1 MGASIIKFPF
11 FLFCFLCLPYFI
23 ESSVGNCLNNQC
35 SKEGPGIA
43 FPFRLK
49 GRQPERCGY
58 PGFDLTCDNMN
69 RTIIELPFSG
79 RFLVKD
85 IKYGG
90 TYNEI
95 LLHDPDDCLPRRL
108 LNPLN
113 LSGTPFIGNEYQI
126 YSFFSCQTNTS
137 SSFYPGRDIS
147 CLSNATHRVFATTST
162 SSRSLWTNA
171 NCRLNSTIT
180 VPVDYISDV
189 YREYPWFPY
198 ESVLKVTWNWKK
210 PWCKQ
215 NCNKDSSFPTFEEG
229 HKFPDVPT
237 AGKTFLMVIGIIIPT
252 VIVAAVC
259 YSVSRIKG
267 FCFGAG
273 NEVTNSLASQLVT
286 ITTGLDGSAIQSF
299 PTVVL
304 GDSGRLPNPDSNTC
318 AICLSEYQ
326 PKETIKTLPACNHLF
341 HAYCIDSWV
350 HLNSTCPV
358 CRISLIP

>member
-1 MGASIIKFPF
+1 MGASIIIFPF
-11 FLFCFLCLPYFI
+11 FFFCFLCLPYFI
-23 ESSVGNCLNNQC
+23 ESSVENCLNNQC

-69 RTIIELPFSG
+69 RTVLEMPFSG

-95 LLHDPDDCLPRRL
+95 LIHDPDDCLTRRL

-126 YSFFSCQTNTS
+126 YSFFRCKTNIS

-147 CLSNATHRVFATTST
+147 CLSNATHKVFATSST
-162 SSRSLWTNA
+162 GYDRLWRNV
-171 NCRLNSTIT
+171 NCTLIGTIP
-180 VPVDYISDV
+180 VPVKFISGV
-189 YREYPWFPY
+189 YDNYPMFY
-198 ESVLKVTWNWKK
+198 HETVLELTWNWKK
-210 PWCKQ
+210 PWFKQ
-215 NCNKDSSFPTFEEG
+215 NCDKDSNFPSYG
-229 HKFPDVPT
+229 GGPDVPSG
-237 AGKTFLMVIGIIIPT
+237 GKTFLIVICIIIPT

-286 ITTGLDGSAIQSF
+286 ITTGLDSSAIQSF
-299 PTVVL
+299 PTIVV
-304 GDSGRLPNPDSNTC
+304 GDSGRLSNPDSNTC
-318 AICLSEYQ
+318 AICLSEYH
-326 PKETIKTLPACNHLF
+326 PKETMKTLPTCNHVF
-341 HAYCIDSWV
+341 HAYCIDAWL

-358 CRISLIP
+358 CRISLIQ

>member
-113 LSGTPFIGNEYQI
+113 LS
-126 YSFFSCQTNTS
+126 
-137 SSFYPGRDIS
+137 
-147 CLSNATHRVFATTST
+147 
-162 SSRSLWTNA
+162 
-171 NCRLNSTIT
+171 